1 MHNNTV
7 VCTQQPTGVILQDTG
22 SSHNTNMKTSSIT
35 TLNCHLIY
43 SLISPL
49 SSKWHCQHTIL
60 YTGMQEERSVFWEL
74 TVLVII

>member
-7 VCTQQPTGVILQDTG
+7 VCTQQPTGVILQQTE

-35 TLNCHLIY
+35 TLHFHLNY

-49 SSKWHCQHTIL
+49 SSNWHCQHTML
-60 YTGMQEERSVFWEL
+60 YTVMQEERSVFWEL
-74 TVLVII
+74 MVSVIV